1 MTKKIN
7 LEMAAQFCFLVAI
20 LITIQH
26 YIYEIPLEAK
36 VVGYVGLAL
45 YVIHLLRTEKY
56 DKKRLLRLVL
66 LAIAILAGAAYFFN

>member
-20 LITIQH
+20 IITIQH

-56 DKKRLLRLVL
+56 DKKRLLALVL
-66 LAIAILAGAAYFFN
+66 LMIVICAAAYYSFN